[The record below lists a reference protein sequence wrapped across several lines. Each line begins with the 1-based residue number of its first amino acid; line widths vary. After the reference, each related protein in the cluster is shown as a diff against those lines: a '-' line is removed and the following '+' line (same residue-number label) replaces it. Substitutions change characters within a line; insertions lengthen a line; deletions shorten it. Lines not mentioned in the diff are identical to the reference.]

1 MKTTETIYSHCL
13 QLGASHWEQE
23 EKKKK
28 LAYKITLLVMLI
40 NNLNI
45 FFPLG
50 FHLWNAHKKQTDEI
64 WTLLCH
70 CSKVYCKRRITSR
83 IPKGQ
88 ATNKQT
94 SKSEETLL
102 TEWISHC
109 GSWLQELCCG
119 LAFICKTTQDNIW
132 GHLVCDAHSG
142 SNRPYLQALVTS
154 VCVTFPQF
162 SLRWD

>member
-50 FHLWNAHKKQTDEI
+50 FHLWNAHKK
-64 WTLLCH
+64 
-70 CSKVYCKRRITSR
+70 
-83 IPKGQ
+83 
-88 ATNKQT
+88 
-94 SKSEETLL
+94 
-102 TEWISHC
+102 
-109 GSWLQELCCG
+109 
-119 LAFICKTTQDNIW
+119 
-132 GHLVCDAHSG
+132 
-142 SNRPYLQALVTS
+142 
-154 VCVTFPQF
+154 
-162 SLRWD
+162 